1 MRSPTARL
9 VWRHAAAAWRAFCPG
24 HSWAASAEQ
33 DGRLSG
39 DASRAILLG
48 LRPDGERAL
57 REAFALLRGLTV
69 HEIVRHR
76 HAVWLSASRDGP
88 DVTYDHVRAAARV
101 YARVRAAFA
110 DAVTQER
117 RRCLLLQ
124 RQMRAAGLPASSCL
138 GPHSPMAGWR
148 ATWEDTGVC
157 TVHGDVVTQQL
168 LPDQPLTSLAVTP
181 LARARRCPRDDWWA
195 PPAAVPHE
203 VVQLFVACSEGGDAF
218 GAAIVSGGD
227 ADLDTT
233 ATHVADSVGRVIIDD
248 RSHPAYVGADAH
260 DEVQAHLVGVVAGLE
275 ALAARGDTAPLLLRL
290 SDPAAA
296 VPLSAAASR
305 GHP

>member
-1 MRSPTARL
+1 MREP
-9 VWRHAAAAWRAFCPG
+9 
-24 HSWAASAEQ
+24 
-33 DGRLSG
+33 
-39 DASRAILLG
+39 
-48 LRPDGERAL
+48 
-57 REAFALLRGLTV
+57 FALLRGLTV

-76 HAVWLSASRDGP
+76 HAVWLSASRDGL
-88 DVTYDHVRAAARV
+88 DVAYDHVRAAARV

-181 LARARRCPRDDWWA
+181 LARVFRETSEDDTRYFGSKKKFFGVVCCMKNTAPARCGA
-195 PPAAVPHE
+195 PPP
-203 VVQLFVACSEGGDAF
+203 ACC
-218 GAAIVSGGD
+218 
-227 ADLDTT
+227 TY
-233 ATHVADSVGRVIIDD
+233 GR
-248 RSHPAYVGADAH
+248 
-260 DEVQAHLVGVVAGLE
+260 
-275 ALAARGDTAPLLLRL
+275 LRVL
-290 SDPAAA
+290 HF
-296 VPLSAAASR
+296 LQTR
-305 GHP
+305 